1 MGKSE
6 KCLWRIKKMSK
17 NNLQV
22 ASYIR
27 TWPLGSTRE
36 QMAEYKYWSSKD
48 IRGEY
53 LTDLI
58 ISFAHIDQNT
68 WTIYLPD
75 ADLPDSHFKNFWNEY
90 DAIKKASPNL
100 NMHLSVGGWG
110 CDGFSQMSAV
120 PERRKIFIASVMESV
135 RTRGFD
141 GIDIDWE
148 YPIGPDS
155 GLEIA
160 HTPEDGEHYM
170 ALLKELREAFNEY
183 EKETGKYI
191 TLSTAVPANPWYV
204 KKLNAAKVASLVDSI
219 KLMSYDYFGI
229 WTKYTGHHAGLYL
242 NPSNKDPDNWS
253 TEQAVDM
260 FLNAGV
266 PAEKIIVGLA
276 FYGRAWKGVP
286 EGGTHGFSQPFTEP
300 AFPDGISWP
309 DIKELLKEGSG
320 YTRYWDDVSKVPFLY
335 NGDTFITYVDQ
346 DATQAVCDFVKERKL
361 GGAMVWEYGHDT
373 ECELFSILKKNF
385 D

>member
-1 MGKSE
+1 
-6 KCLWRIKKMSK
+6 MSK

-58 ISFAHIDQNT
+58 ISFAHIDQKT

-204 KKLNAAKVASLVDSI
+204 KKLNAAKVASLVDTI

-242 NPSNKDPDNWS
+242 NPSNKDPDNCS

-260 FLNAGV
+260 FLKEGV

-346 DATQAVCDFVKERKL
+346 DAVQAVCDFVKERKL
-361 GGAMVWEYGHDT
+361 GGAMVWEY
-373 ECELFSILKKNF
+373 
-385 D
+385 